1 MSPDQRRAIEWD
13 CTRLIHLYAQLND
26 EARWDALAA
35 LYVPEGRMARPS
47 APDDP
52 IEGRDAILA
61 SLEGRQPRYGV
72 HLCTNVIVDVESEA
86 EARATSRILLFL
98 AADQASLPAASAPL
112 IGAYKDRLRNTPEG
126 WRFVERRGR
135 LLFRP

>member
-26 EARWDALAA
+26 AARWDALAA
-35 LYVPEGRMARPS
+35 LYVPQGRMARPS
-47 APDDP
+47 APDDM

-61 SLEGRQPRYGV
+61 SLESRPPRYGV
-72 HLCTNVIVDVESEA
+72 HLCTNVIVDVESETQA
-86 EARATSRILLFL
+86 HATSRILLYL
-98 AADQASLPAASAPL
+98 AADEASPPAASAPL
-112 IGAYKDRLRNTPEG
+112 IGAYQDTLCNTLEG